1 MSGPQTGYRPMT
13 MRAANPPD
21 RPDRHELV
29 IVPSRRSWPRL
40 RLSRR
45 TAAGYLVAVSGTAAI
60 VAAASQIRGHV
71 DPVATG
77 FGFLVLVVAC
87 VGLGGM
93 GPGIV
98 SSLLGF
104 VAFNFYF
111 LPPYE
116 TFAIAKAHDVFVL
129 FVFLGL
135 SVLIS
140 VLVARADTRALV
152 AEARAEELRRQQDL
166 SRVLVEPQPGPRPYE
181 GVLRVVVAT
190 FGFLDGALY
199 VQEAERGLVEQA
211 TVGMHPGPVPP
222 TSGVGVERLVLN
234 VGRRNLGLLVLRGVR
249 APLTPSEQRILEA
262 FGNQLALLL
271 ERDRALRAA
280 AGPASPS

>member
-1 MSGPQTGYRPMT
+1 
-13 MRAANPPD
+13 MRAGDPPD
-21 RPDRHELV
+21 RPDRHDLL
-29 IVPSRRSWPRL
+29 IGSSRIAWPRL
-40 RLSRR
+40 RISRR
-45 TAAGYLVAVSGTAAI
+45 AAAGYAVAVIGITIIA
-60 VAAASQIRGHV
+60 VAASHVRPHV
-71 DPVATG
+71 DPVASG

-98 SSLLGF
+98 ASVLGF
-104 VAFNFYF
+104 AAFNFYF

-116 TFAIAKAHDVFVL
+116 TFAIAKAHDVYVL

-140 VLVARADTRALV
+140 VLIARADARARI

-166 SRVLVEPQPGPRPYE
+166 SRVLVEPQPPERPYE

-199 VQEAERGLVEQA
+199 VQEAPDVGLVEHA
-211 TVGMHPGPVPP
+211 TVGSDPGTVPP
-222 TSGVGVERLVLN
+222 TSGVGVERLALN

-249 APLTPSEQRILEA
+249 APLTPSEHRILEA

-280 AGPASPS
+280 AGSASPR

>member
-1 MSGPQTGYRPMT
+1 MT
-13 MRAANPPD
+13 ASPAPD
-21 RPDRHELV
+21 RPDRHEV
-29 IVPSRRSWPRL
+29 GTRSP
-40 RLSRR
+40 RR
-45 TAAGYLVAVSGTAAI
+45 TRIQVSGRVAAAYALAVAGTAAI
-60 VAAASQIRGHV
+60 VLAAPAIRERV

-87 VGLGGM
+87 VGLGGL

-98 SSLLGF
+98 ASVLGF
-104 VAFNFYF
+104 AVFNFFF

-116 TFAIAKAHDVFVL
+116 TFAIGKSHDVIVL

-140 VLVARADTRALV
+140 VLVARADARARA

-166 SRVLVEPQPGPRPYE
+166 SRMLVEPQPGPRPYE
-181 GVLRVVVAT
+181 GVMRVVVAT

-199 VQEAERGLVEQA
+199 VQEGPDRGLVEQA
-211 TVGMHPGPVPP
+211 TVGTEPGGVPP
-222 TSGVGVERLVLN
+222 SGGEGVERLPLN
-234 VGRRNLGLLVLRGVR
+234 VGRRNLGLLVMRGVR
-249 APLTPSEQRILEA
+249 EPLSASERRILEA

-280 AGPASPS
+280 IAAATTSDG

>member
-1 MSGPQTGYRPMT
+1 MPVSTRS
-13 MRAANPPD
+13 AAAY
-21 RPDRHELV
+21 V
-29 IVPSRRSWPRL
+29 
-40 RLSRR
+40 
-45 TAAGYLVAVSGTAAI
+45 VAVLGTALI
-60 VAAASQIRGHV
+60 VAAASPIRERV

-98 SSLLGF
+98 ASVLGF
-104 VAFNFYF
+104 AAFNFFF

-116 TFAIAKAHDVFVL
+116 TFAVAKAHDVIVL

-140 VLVARADTRALV
+140 LLVARADTRARV

-166 SRVLVEPQPGPRPYE
+166 SRVLVEPQQGDRPYE

-199 VQEAERGLVEQA
+199 VQEGPDRGLVEHA
-211 TVGMHPGPVPP
+211 TAGGESGAIPP
-222 TSGVGVERLVLN
+222 TGGDGVERLPLN
-234 VGRRNLGLLVLRGVR
+234 VGRRNLGLLVMRGVR
-249 APLTPSEQRILEA
+249 APLSPSEQRILEA

-280 AGPASPS
+280 AESSVGRRLLDG

>member
-1 MSGPQTGYRPMT
+1 MTSGT
-13 MRAANPPD
+13 PD
-21 RPDRHELV
+21 RPDRHEV
-29 IVPSRRSWPRL
+29 VVTPGRRGRPRV
-40 RLSRR
+40 S
-45 TAAGYLVAVSGTAAI
+45 VSGKAAAAYVLAMLGI
-60 VAAASQIRGHV
+60 AMIAAAASPIRDRV

-98 SSLLGF
+98 ASVLGF
-104 VAFNFYF
+104 AAFNFYF

-116 TFAIAKAHDVFVL
+116 TFVIAKAHDVIVL

-140 VLVARADTRALV
+140 LLVARADARARL

-166 SRVLVEPQPGPRPYE
+166 SRVLVEPQPGDRPYE

-199 VQEAERGLVEQA
+199 VQEGPDRGLVEHA
-211 TVGMHPGPVPP
+211 TVGGEPGAVPP
-222 TSGVGVERLVLN
+222 TGGDGVERLPLN
-234 VGRRNLGLLVLRGVR
+234 VGRRNLGLLVMRGVR
-249 APLTPSEQRILEA
+249 APLSPSEQRILEA

-280 AGPASPS
+280 VESIARR

>member
-1 MSGPQTGYRPMT
+1 MT
-13 MRAANPPD
+13 ARLPD
-21 RPDRHELV
+21 RPDPHD
-29 IVPSRRSWPRL
+29 
-40 RLSRR
+40 R
-45 TAAGYLVAVSGTAAI
+45 TAARSRRRPAWSRLSGRTVAAYVLAIAGIALI
-60 VAAASQIRGHV
+60 VAAATPIRDRV

-87 VGLGGM
+87 VGLGGL

-98 SSLLGF
+98 ASVLGF
-104 VAFNFYF
+104 AVFNFFF

-116 TFAIAKAHDVFVL
+116 TFVIGKSHDVIVL

-140 VLVARADTRALV
+140 LLVARADARARA
-152 AEARAEELRRQQDL
+152 AEARADELRRQQDL

-199 VQEAERGLVEQA
+199 AQEPERGLVEQA
-211 TVGMHPGPVPP
+211 TVGGEPGAVPP
-222 TSGVGVERLVLN
+222 TGGDGVERLPLN
-234 VGRRNLGLLVLRGVR
+234 VGRRNLGLLVMRGVR
-249 APLTPSEQRILEA
+249 EPLSQSEQRILEA

-280 AGPASPS
+280 MSPPVAGA

>member
-1 MSGPQTGYRPMT
+1 MGT
-13 MRAANPPD
+13 MAASSRLPT
-21 RPDRHELV
+21 RPDPHETSPGGAGARP
-29 IVPSRRSWPRL
+29 VPVRQTVAYAL
-40 RLSRR
+40 
-45 TAAGYLVAVSGTAAI
+45 AAGGTVAI
-60 VAAASQIRGHV
+60 VLAAPTIREGV

-87 VGLGGM
+87 VGLGGL

-98 SSLLGF
+98 ASVLGF
-104 VAFNFYF
+104 LVFNFYF

-116 TFAIAKAHDVFVL
+116 TFVIEKSHDVIVL

-140 VLVARADTRALV
+140 VLVARADARARA
-152 AEARAEELRRQQDL
+152 AEARADELRRQQDL

-199 VQEAERGLVEQA
+199 VQEGPDKGLVEHA
-211 TVGMHPGPVPP
+211 TVGGEPGAVPP
-222 TSGVGVERLVLN
+222 TGVTEWSGCR
-234 VGRRNLGLLVLRGVR
+234 
-249 APLTPSEQRILEA
+249 
-262 FGNQLALLL
+262 
-271 ERDRALRAA
+271 
-280 AGPASPS
+280 

>member
-1 MSGPQTGYRPMT
+1 MT
-13 MRAANPPD
+13 TSQAPD
-21 RPDRHELV
+21 RPDRHEV
-29 IVPSRRSWPRL
+29 GDASRARPRL
-40 RLSRR
+40 GVSGRV
-45 TAAGYLVAVSGTAAI
+45 AAAYVLAVAGTAAI
-60 VAAASQIRGHV
+60 VLAAPAIRERV

-87 VGLGGM
+87 VGLGGL

-98 SSLLGF
+98 ASVLGF
-104 VAFNFYF
+104 AVFNFFF

-116 TFAIAKAHDVFVL
+116 TFVIEKSHDVIVL

-140 VLVARADTRALV
+140 VLVARADARARA

-166 SRVLVEPQPGPRPYE
+166 SRLLVEPQPGPRPYE

-199 VQEAERGLVEQA
+199 VQEGADRGLVEQA
-211 TVGMHPGPVPP
+211 TVGAEPGAVPP
-222 TSGVGVERLVLN
+222 SGGEGVERLPLN
-234 VGRRNLGLLVLRGVR
+234 VGRRNLGLLVMRGVR
-249 APLTPSEQRILEA
+249 EPLTPSERRILEA

-280 AGPASPS
+280 IAAASESPDRG

>member
-1 MSGPQTGYRPMT
+1 MT
-13 MRAANPPD
+13 ATQLPD
-21 RPDRHELV
+21 RPDRHDDAITRTSRPALRAR
-29 IVPSRRSWPRL
+29 VPG
-40 RLSRR
+40 R
-45 TAAGYLVAVSGTAAI
+45 TIAGYVLAVVGTALFVVSFLAI
-60 VAAASQIRGHV
+60 RDRV

-87 VGLGGM
+87 VGLGGL

-98 SSLLGF
+98 ASVLGF
-104 VAFNFYF
+104 VTFNFFF
-111 LPPYE
+111 LPPYD
-116 TFAIAKAHDVFVL
+116 TFAIAKAHDVIVL

-140 VLVARADTRALV
+140 LLVARADARARA

-166 SRVLVEPQPGPRPYE
+166 SRVLVEPQPGSRPYE
-181 GVLRVVVAT
+181 GMLRVVVAT

-199 VQEAERGLVEQA
+199 VQEGPDRGLVERA
-211 TVGMHPGPVPP
+211 TVGGEPGTVPP
-222 TSGVGVERLVLN
+222 GGGDGVERVPLN
-234 VGRRNLGLLVLRGVR
+234 VGRRNLGLLVMRGIR
-249 APLTPSEQRILEA
+249 EPLSPSEGRILEA

-280 AGPASPS
+280 IEHPS

>member
-1 MSGPQTGYRPMT
+1 VLAVVATG
-13 MRAANPPD
+13 
-21 RPDRHELV
+21 
-29 IVPSRRSWPRL
+29 
-40 RLSRR
+40 
-45 TAAGYLVAVSGTAAI
+45 AI
-60 VAAASQIRGHV
+60 VLLAEPIRARV

-77 FGFLVLVVAC
+77 FGFLLLVLAC
-87 VGLGGM
+87 VGLGGL

-98 SSLLGF
+98 ASFLAF
-104 VAFNFYF
+104 VAFNFFF

-116 TFAIAKAHDVFVL
+116 TFAIAKAHDVIVL

-140 VLVARADTRALV
+140 LLVGRAEARARA

-166 SRVLVEPQPGPRPYE
+166 SRLLIEPQPGGRPYE

-199 VQEAERGLVEQA
+199 VQEGPDRGLVEQA
-211 TVGMHPGPVPP
+211 TAGGDPGSVPP
-222 TSGVGVERLVLN
+222 TGGEGVERLPLN
-234 VGRRNLGLLVLRGVR
+234 VGRRNLGLLVMRGVR
-249 APLTPSEQRILEA
+249 EPLSPSERRILEA

-280 AGPASPS
+280 GAAESA

>member
-1 MSGPQTGYRPMT
+1 MT
-13 MRAANPPD
+13 TAGERGHLPA
-21 RPDRHELV
+21 RPDRQGV
-29 IVPSRRSWPRL
+29 DGAPSGSARMAVDLPL
-40 RLSRR
+40 R
-45 TAAGYLVAVSGTAAI
+45 V
-60 VAAASQIRGHV
+60 VAAYVLAVVATSAFVLAASPIRERV

-77 FGFLVLVVAC
+77 FGFLLLVLAC
-87 VGLGGM
+87 VGLGGL
-93 GPGIV
+93 GPGIAASV
-98 SSLLGF
+98 FAF

-111 LPPYE
+111 LPPYG
-116 TFAIAKAHDVFVL
+116 TFAIAKAHDVIVL

-140 VLVARADTRALV
+140 LLVGHAEARARA

-166 SRVLVEPQPGPRPYE
+166 TRLLIEPQAGDRPYE

-199 VQEAERGLVEQA
+199 VQEPERGLVEQA
-211 TVGMHPGPVPP
+211 TVGGGPGGVPP
-222 TSGVGVERLVLN
+222 TGGDGVERLPLN
-234 VGRRNLGLLVLRGVR
+234 VGRRNLGLLVMRGVR
-249 APLTPSEQRILEA
+249 GQLSPSEQRILES

-280 AGPASPS
+280 ISPPVAGA

>member
-1 MSGPQTGYRPMT
+1 MMSSRL
-13 MRAANPPD
+13 PD
-21 RPDRHELV
+21 RPDRDAEV
-29 IVPSRRSWPRL
+29 AAPETRRRSRVHVPAR
-40 RLSRR
+40 
-45 TAAGYLVAVSGTAAI
+45 AAVAYSIAVVGTVAI
-60 VAAASQIRGHV
+60 VLAAPAIRERV

-87 VGLGGM
+87 VGLGGL

-98 SSLLGF
+98 ASVLGF
-104 VAFNFYF
+104 AVFNFFF

-116 TFAIAKAHDVFVL
+116 TFVIDEGARRDRA

-140 VLVARADTRALV
+140 VLVARADARARA
-152 AEARAEELRRQQDL
+152 AEARADELRRQQDL

-199 VQEAERGLVEQA
+199 VQEGPEKGLVEHA
-211 TVGMHPGPVPP
+211 TVGGEPGAVPP
-222 TSGVGVERLVLN
+222 TGGDGVERLPLN
-234 VGRRNLGLLVLRGVR
+234 VGRRNLGLLVMRGVR
-249 APLTPSEQRILEA
+249 APLTRRSGASSRRSATSSPCCSNATGCCGPPSR
-262 FGNQLALLL
+262 
-271 ERDRALRAA
+271 RRS
-280 AGPASPS
+280 SPR

>member
-1 MSGPQTGYRPMT
+1 MT
-13 MRAANPPD
+13 NERLPT
-21 RPDRHELV
+21 RPDPHEAGATRSARGGRWGPD
-29 IVPSRRSWPRL
+29 VPPRVV
-40 RLSRR
+40 
-45 TAAGYLVAVSGTAAI
+45 VAYVLAVVVTGAI
-60 VAAASQIRGHV
+60 VLLAEPIREHV

-77 FGFLVLVVAC
+77 FGFLLLVLAC
-87 VGLGGM
+87 VGLGGL
-93 GPGIV
+93 GPGIAASV
-98 SSLLGF
+98 LAF
-104 VAFNFYF
+104 VAFNFFF

-116 TFAIAKAHDVFVL
+116 TFAIAKAHDVIVL

-140 VLVARADTRALV
+140 LLVGRAEARARA

-166 SRVLVEPQPGPRPYE
+166 SRLLIEPQPGGRPYE

-199 VQEAERGLVEQA
+199 VQEGPDRGLVEQA
-211 TVGMHPGPVPP
+211 AAGGDPGSVPP
-222 TSGVGVERLVLN
+222 TGGEGVERLPLN
-234 VGRRNLGLLVLRGVR
+234 VGRRNLGLLVMRGVR
-249 APLTPSEQRILEA
+249 EPLSPSERRILEA

-280 AGPASPS
+280 GAAENA

>member
-1 MSGPQTGYRPMT
+1 MT
-13 MRAANPPD
+13 TERLPT
-21 RPDRHELV
+21 RPDPHEAGATRSDR
-29 IVPSRRSWPRL
+29 SRRGPDVPPRVV
-40 RLSRR
+40 
-45 TAAGYLVAVSGTAAI
+45 AAYVLAVVATGAI
-60 VAAASQIRGHV
+60 VLLAEPIRARV

-77 FGFLVLVVAC
+77 FGFLLLVLAC
-87 VGLGGM
+87 VGLGGL

-98 SSLLGF
+98 ASFLAF
-104 VAFNFYF
+104 VAFNFFF

-116 TFAIAKAHDVFVL
+116 TFAIAKAHDVIVL

-140 VLVARADTRALV
+140 LLVGRAEARARA

-166 SRVLVEPQPGPRPYE
+166 SRLLIEPQPGGRPYE

-199 VQEAERGLVEQA
+199 VQEGPDRGLVEQA
-211 TVGMHPGPVPP
+211 TAGGDPGSVPP
-222 TSGVGVERLVLN
+222 TGGEGVERLPLN
-234 VGRRNLGLLVLRGVR
+234 VGRRNLGLLVMRGVR
-249 APLTPSEQRILEA
+249 EPLSPSERRILEA

-280 AGPASPS
+280 GAAESA

>member
-1 MSGPQTGYRPMT
+1 MV
-13 MRAANPPD
+13 AAYV
-21 RPDRHELV
+21 L
-29 IVPSRRSWPRL
+29 
-40 RLSRR
+40 
-45 TAAGYLVAVSGTAAI
+45 AVAVTVAI
-60 VAAASQIRGHV
+60 VLAASAIRERI

-87 VGLGGM
+87 VGLGGL

-98 SSLLGF
+98 ASVLGF

-116 TFAIAKAHDVFVL
+116 TFVIGKAHDVIVL

-140 VLVARADTRALV
+140 VLVARADARARA

-166 SRVLVEPQPGPRPYE
+166 TRILIEPQQGQRPYE
-181 GVLRVVVAT
+181 GVLRVVVAM

-199 VQEAERGLVEQA
+199 VQEGPDRGLVEHA
-211 TVGMHPGPVPP
+211 TVGGERGVVPL
-222 TSGVGVERLVLN
+222 TAGDGVERVPLN
-234 VGRRNLGLLVLRGVR
+234 VGRRNLGLLVMRGIR
-249 APLTPSEQRILEA
+249 APLSPSERRLLEA

-271 ERDRALRAA
+271 ERDRVVRSAV
-280 AGPASPS
+280 PPSVTS

>member
-1 MSGPQTGYRPMT
+1 MKRQPD
-13 MRAANPPD
+13 PPA
-21 RPDRHELV
+21 RPDRRDDGARHAARRRPRPRIATRAAAAYALAV
-29 IVPSRRSWPRL
+29 I
-40 RLSRR
+40 
-45 TAAGYLVAVSGTAAI
+45 GTATI
-60 VAAASQIRGHV
+60 VAAASVIRDNV

-87 VGLGGM
+87 VGLGGL
-93 GPGIV
+93 GPGIAA
-98 SSLLGF
+98 SMLGF
-104 VAFNFYF
+104 VAFNFFF
-111 LPPYE
+111 LPPYD

-140 VLVARADTRALV
+140 FLVARADARARA

-190 FGFLDGALY
+190 FGFRDGALY
-199 VQEAERGLVEQA
+199 VQEGPDRGLVEHA
-211 TVGMHPGPVPP
+211 TVGGEPGAIPP
-222 TSGVGVERLVLN
+222 TGGDGVERLPLN
-234 VGRRNLGLLVLRGVR
+234 VGHRNLGLLVMRGVR
-249 APLTPSEQRILEA
+249 APLTPSERRILES

-280 AGPASPS
+280 VASTERP

>member
-1 MSGPQTGYRPMT
+1 MTSGSSR
-13 MRAANPPD
+13 D
-21 RPDRHELV
+21 RPPERPDAHDAATEQAEHRRRHRAPPGRG
-29 IVPSRRSWPRL
+29 I
-40 RLSRR
+40 
-45 TAAGYLVAVSGTAAI
+45 AGYVLAVAVTAAI
-60 VAAASQIRGHV
+60 VLAAPPIRDAV

-87 VGLGGM
+87 VALGGL

-98 SSLLGF
+98 ASVLGF
-104 VAFNFYF
+104 IAFNFYF

-116 TFAIAKAHDVFVL
+116 TLVIAKAHDVIVL

-140 VLVARADTRALV
+140 VLVARADARARA

-166 SRVLVEPQPGPRPYE
+166 TRILIEPQPGPRPYE
-181 GVLRVVVAT
+181 GVLRVVVAM

-199 VQEAERGLVEQA
+199 VQEGPDRGLVEHA
-211 TVGMHPGPVPP
+211 TVGGDPGAVPP
-222 TSGVGVERLVLN
+222 TGGDGVERVPLN
-234 VGRRNLGLLVLRGVR
+234 VGRRNLGLLVMRGIR
-249 APLTPSEQRILEA
+249 EPLTPSEGRLLEA

-271 ERDRALRAA
+271 ERDRVLRSAA
-280 AGPASPS
+280 PP

>member
-1 MSGPQTGYRPMT
+1 MT
-13 MRAANPPD
+13 TVRDRAHMPA
-21 RPDRHELV
+21 RPDRHGGEVGPEGRARRRLD
-29 IVPSRRSWPRL
+29 VPARVV
-40 RLSRR
+40 
-45 TAAGYLVAVSGTAAI
+45 AAYALAVVATIAI
-60 VAAASQIRGHV
+60 VLAADAIRDRV

-77 FGFLVLVVAC
+77 FGFLLLVLAC
-87 VGLGGM
+87 VGLGGL
-93 GPGIV
+93 GPGIAASV
-98 SSLLGF
+98 LAF
-104 VAFNFYF
+104 IAFNFFF

-116 TFAIAKAHDVFVL
+116 TFAVEKAHDVIVL

-140 VLVARADTRALV
+140 VLVGRAEARARA

-166 SRVLVEPQPGPRPYE
+166 SRLLIEPQPGTRPYE

-199 VQEAERGLVEQA
+199 VQEGPDRGLVEQA
-211 TVGMHPGPVPP
+211 TAGGDEGTVPP
-222 TSGVGVERLVLN
+222 SGGEGVERLPLN
-234 VGRRNLGLLVLRGVR
+234 VGRRNLGLLVMRGVR
-249 APLTPSEQRILEA
+249 GPLSESERRILES

-280 AGPASPS
+280 GPTDPIGP

>member
-1 MSGPQTGYRPMT
+1 MT
-13 MRAANPPD
+13 TAGERRHLPS
-21 RPDRHELV
+21 RPDHE
-29 IVPSRRSWPRL
+29 SDAASSARARL
-40 RLSRR
+40 RPDLPPRVV
-45 TAAGYLVAVSGTAAI
+45 AAYVLAVVATGAI
-60 VAAASQIRGHV
+60 VLAAEPIRERV

-77 FGFLVLVVAC
+77 FGFLLLVLAC
-87 VGLGGM
+87 VGLGGL
-93 GPGIV
+93 GPGIAASV
-98 SSLLGF
+98 LAF
-104 VAFNFYF
+104 VAFNFFF

-116 TFAIAKAHDVFVL
+116 TFAIAKAHDVIVL

-140 VLVARADTRALV
+140 LLVGRAEARARA

-166 SRVLVEPQPGPRPYE
+166 SRLLIEPQPGGRPYE

-199 VQEAERGLVEQA
+199 VQEGPDRGLVEQA
-211 TVGMHPGPVPP
+211 TAGGDPGSVPP
-222 TSGVGVERLVLN
+222 TGGEGVERLPLN
-234 VGRRNLGLLVLRGVR
+234 VGRRNLGLLVMRGVR
-249 APLTPSEQRILEA
+249 EPLSPSEQRILEA

-280 AGPASPS
+280 GAAESA

>member
-1 MSGPQTGYRPMT
+1 MASVAPT
-13 MRAANPPD
+13 PD
-21 RPDRHELV
+21 RPDRHEVGGRARGGQGSSSIPGRIAVAYALAV
-29 IVPSRRSWPRL
+29 
-40 RLSRR
+40 
-45 TAAGYLVAVSGTAAI
+45 AGTGAI
-60 VAAASQIRGHV
+60 VLAAPAIRERV

-87 VGLGGM
+87 VGLGGL
-93 GPGIV
+93 GPGIAASV
-98 SSLLGF
+98 LGF
-104 VAFNFYF
+104 AAFNFFF

-116 TFAIAKAHDVFVL
+116 TFAIDKAHDVIVL

-140 VLVARADTRALV
+140 VLVARADARARA
-152 AEARAEELRRQQDL
+152 AEARADELRRQQDL

-199 VQEAERGLVEQA
+199 VQEGPDRGLVEHA
-211 TVGMHPGPVPP
+211 TAGGEPGAVPP
-222 TSGVGVERLVLN
+222 TGGAGVERLPLN
-234 VGRRNLGLLVLRGVR
+234 VGRRNLGLLVMRGVR
-249 APLTPSEQRILEA
+249 DPLSSSERRILEA

-271 ERDRALRAA
+271 ERDRVLRAA
-280 AGPASPS
+280 TGSPTAPP

>member
-1 MSGPQTGYRPMT
+1 MT
-13 MRAANPPD
+13 VGRPPD
-21 RPDRHELV
+21 RPDRHELDV
-29 IVPSRRSWPRL
+29 EPIPRRRGLTIPARVL
-40 RLSRR
+40 
-45 TAAGYLVAVSGTAAI
+45 AAYVLAVLVTAAI
-60 VAAASQIRGHV
+60 VVAAPAIRDRV

-87 VGLGGM
+87 VGLGGL

-98 SSLLGF
+98 ASVLGF
-104 VAFNFYF
+104 VAFNFFF

-116 TFAIAKAHDVFVL
+116 TFAIEKAHDVIVL

-140 VLVARADTRALV
+140 VLVARADARARS

-166 SRVLVEPQPGPRPYE
+166 SRILIEPQPGPRPYQ
-181 GVLRVVVAT
+181 GVLRVVVAM

-199 VQEAERGLVEQA
+199 VQEGPDRGLVEHA
-211 TVGMHPGPVPP
+211 TVGGEPGAVPP
-222 TSGVGVERLVLN
+222 TGGDGVERLPLN
-234 VGRRNLGLLVLRGVR
+234 VGRRNLGLLVMRGIR
-249 APLTPSEQRILEA
+249 EPLSSSERRILEA

-271 ERDRALRAA
+271 ERDRVLRSAA
-280 AGPASPS
+280 TPPSGTP

>member
-1 MSGPQTGYRPMT
+1 MAGYSV
-13 MRAANPPD
+13 AVVGIA
-21 RPDRHELV
+21 V
-29 IVPSRRSWPRL
+29 IV
-40 RLSRR
+40 
-45 TAAGYLVAVSGTAAI
+45 TG
-60 VAAASQIRGHV
+60 ASHVRPHV
-71 DPVATG
+71 DPVASG

-98 SSLLGF
+98 ASVLSF
-104 VAFNFYF
+104 AAFNFYF

-116 TFAIAKAHDVFVL
+116 TFAIAKAHDVYVL

-140 VLVARADTRALV
+140 VLVARADTRARI

-166 SRVLVEPQPGPRPYE
+166 SRVLVEPQPPERPYE

-199 VQEAERGLVEQA
+199 VQEAPDIGLVEHA
-211 TVGMHPGPVPP
+211 TVGGDPGTVPP
-222 TSGVGVERLVLN
+222 TSGAGVERLALN

-249 APLTPSEQRILEA
+249 APLTPSEHRILEA

-271 ERDRALRAA
+271 ERDRAVRAA
-280 AGPASPS
+280 AGATSPH